1 MLRFFSLIH
10 ASLRCELFR
19 ACGVWTMCVAMDEMR
34 ARGTQHNS
42 NNVVGR
48 RHCDIWRF
56 VRRSTS
62 IHNLRGESQENKLCM
77 HNRSKRKTSRSNAR
91 RKKKKGS
98 HAKDKRNKNLTTK
111 IQTILGPIYIF
122 VRVLESFFLYAHEF
136 NMLLRWS
143 AQYLSACGYTARY
156 GMRVGV

>member
-1 MLRFFSLIH
+1 MSASERKVAATTTKMGFISISGHQECCVFFSLIH

-19 ACGVWTMCVAMDEMR
+19 ACGVWTVCVAMDEMR
-34 ARGTQHNS
+34 ARGTQHNG

-48 RHCDIWRF
+48 THCDIWRF

-122 VRVLESFFLYAHEF
+122 VRVLESFFF
-136 NMLLRWS
+136 ICPWI
-143 AQYLSACGYTARY
+143 
-156 GMRVGV
+156 

>member
-56 VRRSTS
+56 VA
-62 IHNLRGESQENKLCM
+62 
-77 HNRSKRKTSRSNAR
+77 NRRKTNYACITGVKEKPVGETREE
-91 RKKKKGS
+91 KKKGS